1 VAGVARPPPKLI
13 YLGQTMAKGKKAA
26 RPGGPPHHARPDE
39 FFGLDLEGLSP
50 RAQALTGLTVGGL
63 ILAGV
68 ALVLALH
75 PEFFWLV
82 FVFGWAVFP
91 ALGLFARG
99 VAGLAESRSGGRA
112 AEGGERE
119 LLEALRRRGEITPV
133 EAAMETSLT
142 VREAERLLKELAEGG
157 HLDVRVRGGGLS
169 YSLWERKELEGR

>member
-1 VAGVARPPPKLI
+1 
-13 YLGQTMAKGKKAA
+13 MAKGKKAA
-26 RPGGPPHHARPDE
+26 RPAGPPHRARPDE
-39 FFGLDLEGLSP
+39 FFGLDLERLSP

-63 ILAGV
+63 ILAGA
-68 ALVLALH
+68 ALLLALR
-75 PEFFWLV
+75 PEFFWLI

-99 VAGLAESRSGGRA
+99 VAGLADLGSGGRA
-112 AEGGERE
+112 AGSGERE

-169 YSLWERKELEGR
+169 YSLWEREGLEGR